1 MGESTDDTIY
11 PIAVL
16 IEELRNEDIAARLA
30 SITKLPTIALALG
43 VERTKVELIPFLTDS
58 IYDEDEVLLTLA
70 QQLGRFVPLVGGPT
84 EAHILLPPLESLA
97 SVEETV
103 VRDAAVESLKQIT
116 EEMPETHIEQYVL
129 PLIRRLA
136 QGDWF
141 TSRTS
146 VCALF
151 AVAYKKGPAS
161 SRPELRSLYPS
172 LCQDETPMVRRASAN
187 KLGQFIAE
195 IEPEHAQGEF
205 LALFKTLA
213 HDDQDSVRLL
223 ICTAICPL
231 ASKLSHEDQ
240 ETELLPELKCFSED
254 KSWRVRQSYANH
266 IVQVLQTL
274 NQTHVP
280 EIIAQYQ
287 SLIRDVEGEVRIVAA
302 KSLYN
307 FCEALPEPA
316 ENRRNLTVQHI
327 IPYLKDL
334 AIDQKFS
341 DPHQQVKTALAS
353 IIMKLATLIGD
364 EHTQTH
370 LVPLFLVFLK
380 DDCAEVRLN
389 IIKNI
394 ECVNDVIGFEI
405 FSQTLMPAIIEL
417 AEDSK
422 WRVRLAIL
430 DHMPLIASKI
440 GKKAFNEKM
449 FDLVIACLADHV
461 FSIRDAACRTLQR
474 IVDIFGLDWAKQIVM
489 PKVFQLA
496 EEKNYL
502 RRMTML
508 FQINY
513 LMNSTLKEKDEIA
526 ELCCQPVCTLHKDD
540 VANVRFNVAR
550 TLGKMNE
557 LISKKHVQNSV
568 RPALESLAGD
578 SDVDVSYFAKQSLQC
593 YPSI

>member
-1 MGESTDDTIY
+1 LDESF
-11 PIAVL
+11 VL
-16 IEELRNEDIAARLA
+16 EV
-30 SITKLPTIALALG
+30 IT
-43 VERTKVELIPFLTDS
+43 
-58 IYDEDEVLLTLA
+58 
-70 QQLGRFVPLVGGPT
+70 
-84 EAHILLPPLESLA
+84 
-97 SVEETV
+97 
-103 VRDAAVESLKQIT
+103 
-116 EEMPETHIEQYVL
+116 
-129 PLIRRLA
+129 
-136 QGDWF
+136 
-141 TSRTS
+141 
-146 VCALF
+146 
-151 AVAYKKGPAS
+151 
-161 SRPELRSLYPS
+161 
-172 LCQDETPMVRRASAN
+172 
-187 KLGQFIAE
+187 QF
-195 IEPEHAQGEF
+195 
-205 LALFKTLA
+205 
-213 HDDQDSVRLL
+213 
-223 ICTAICPL
+223 
-231 ASKLSHEDQ
+231 
-240 ETELLPELKCFSED
+240 
-254 KSWRVRQSYANH
+254 
-266 IVQVLQTL
+266 
-274 NQTHVP
+274 
-280 EIIAQYQ
+280 Q
-287 SLIRDVEGEVRIVAA
+287 SLIRDVESEVRIVAA
-302 KSLYN
+302 KSLFT
-307 FCEALPEPA
+307 FCEALPDPA
-316 ENRRNLTVQHI
+316 ENRKNLTVQHI

-380 DDCAEVRLN
+380 DECAEVRLN

-508 FQINY
+508 FQVNY
-513 LMNSTLKEKDEIA
+513 LMSSTLKEKDEIA

-550 TLGKMNE
+550 TLGKMHE
-557 LISKKHVQNSV
+557 LVSKKNVQNSV
-568 RPALESLAGD
+568 KPALGTD
-578 SDVDVSYFAKQSLQC
+578 FTRV
-593 YPSI
+593 